1 MTTGDCLVDLTDE
14 IKKTVDEERY
24 TISIFLDLSKALDTV
39 NYSILLSKLDIYGI
53 RVIENQW
60 FTPYLTKRKQK
71 VFVNGVEC
79 D

>member
-1 MTTGDCLVDLTDE
+1 MTTVDCLVDLTDK
-14 IKKTVDEERY
+14 ITKTVDE
-24 TISIFLDLSKALDTV
+24 
-39 NYSILLSKLDIYGI
+39 LSKLDVYGI

-71 VFVNGVEC
+71 VFVNGVES